1 MEKAKVIRRSVFFG
15 MLAVIVAL
23 AVVLA
28 VVLVESRRISPLVNS
43 AEDLRTLNIVNQQL
57 QAVLAPQ
64 LKGEAVLQLNER
76 TIEREKF
83 AGTFRFSDHRAF
95 WAENKA
101 LRLQEV
107 SANADFTVEGS
118 DLKVENYRLT
128 AGSAEVSSSGQS
140 RFYQDFLIPYAEF
153 SKSLATDGGID
164 LSVLAVDESKI
175 GRDVQ
180 DQYQDYQADV
190 VSRLNAFFGT
200 SYTPDANAWRIELN
214 GQYALVFSVDST
226 KDAAQNL
233 AALAELDRTE
243 GLNVTGIYYGEG
255 QGSALCTPFRED
267 DSITEEL
274 DPRQSLMVL
283 AANQEIADMLLT
295 SEFYGGETGF
305 DFGSVLDGFWQNPR
319 KSADPIGACVV
330 VDEGRF
336 LTPEMVEAISKVCY
350 RCIDVKLITNY

>member
-28 VVLVESRRISPLVNS
+28 VVLVESRRISPLINS

-255 QGSALCTPFRED
+255 QGPALCTPFRED

-350 RCIDVKLITNY
+350 RCIDVKLLAAV